1 MPEPATGFVRYS
13 DSVESPRA
21 DEERIFDEIAASMR
35 RIASMIND
43 RSRHA
48 TRSVHAKSHGLLKA
62 DFIVAGGLP
71 EHLAQGLFK
80 RAGKYPAIMRFSTN
94 PGDILPDSI
103 STPRGLAVKI
113 IGVKGEMLPE
123 HQGEVTQDL
132 LTVNGKSFPNHDA
145 AEFLHGLQILEKH
158 VNDSEALK
166 QFVST
171 GARAAETVLE
181 AFHSPSAALLGFG
194 HPETNLLGETFC
206 TTVPLRYG
214 DYIAKIC
221 IEPSSANLK
230 ALTHKRLEM
239 SGHSAIRDTVVEFF
253 KKERAV
259 WDIKAQLCSDL
270 TRMPVEDASVPWPE
284 DLSPYVA
291 VGQLI
296 AEPQDAYSPA
306 RRIYVDELLSFNP
319 WHALAAHR
327 PLGNIMRARKK
338 SYAASSQFRHVSES
352 RPMTEP
358 KSISEL
364 PA

>member
-1 MPEPATGFVRYS
+1 
-13 DSVESPRA
+13 
-21 DEERIFDEIAASMR
+21 MR
-35 RIASMIND
+35 RIAEMIND

-48 TRSVHAKSHGLLKA
+48 VRAVHAKSHGLLRA
-62 DFIVAGGLP
+62 DLTVADGLP

-80 RAGKYPAIMRFSTN
+80 GAGKYPAIVRFSTN

-113 IGVKGEMLPE
+113 IGVEGEMLPD

-132 LTVNGKSFPNHDA
+132 VMVNDKVLPVPDSA
-145 AEFLHGLQILEKH
+145 QFLKGLQILEKH

-171 GARAAETVLE
+171 GARAVETVLE

-194 HPETNLLGETFC
+194 HPETNLLGETFS
-206 TTVPLRYG
+206 TVAPLRYG
-214 DYIAKIC
+214 DYIAKIS
-221 IEPSSANLK
+221 IEPSSPNLK
-230 ALTHKRLEM
+230 ALHHKGLET
-239 SGHSAIRDTVVEFF
+239 SGHSAVRDAVVEFF
-253 KKERAV
+253 KTEKAV
-259 WDIKAQLCSDL
+259 WDVKVQLCSDL
-270 TRMPVEDASVPWPE
+270 QRMPIEDTTVAWPE
-284 DLSPYVA
+284 DVSPYVT

-306 RRIYVDELLSFNP
+306 RRIYVDELLSFSP

-338 SYAASSQFRHVSES
+338 SYPASSQFRHVSEA
-352 RPMTEP
+352 RAMTEP
-358 KSISEL
+358 KSIADL